1 METSALS
8 GPRLQSPDV
17 IGGIGCAVGGGGAEV
32 LVGNASEGVVVGPSA
47 GGVLVLVG
55 PTGEAVGDDA
65 VQADRINAVDVI
77 RTSRKDFG
85 SRDFIS

>member
-1 METSALS
+1 MVTSALS

-17 IGGIGCAVGGGGAEV
+17 IGGIGCAVGGGGADV
-32 LVGNASEGVVVGPSA
+32 SVGNASDGVVVGPSA

-65 VQADRINAVDVI
+65 VHADRINAVDV
-77 RTSRKDFG
+77 TSNSRKDFG
-85 SRDFIS
+85 IREFFS